1 MVSRFFIEKPILAN
15 VIAILTV
22 ILGLVAVL
30 RLPVAQYPEITPPT
44 VQVTAT
50 YPGASAR
57 VVADTVALPIEQ
69 QVNGVEDMLYMQSTS
84 ASDGTY
90 KLIITFKIGT
100 NLDMAQVLVQ
110 NRVATALPLL
120 PLDVQKQGTVT
131 KKVSTAILLVINL
144 YSPEGRYD
152 SLYMSNYAWINLRD
166 ALARLPGV
174 GDVNVVG
181 VGQYSMRVWLDPQRL
196 KSFRLD
202 PSDVV
207 NAIQQQNLQV
217 PAGQVGMPPAPADQ
231 NFQFPVNVA
240 GRLGEV
246 EEFEN
251 IIVKIETGRGG
262 RILRVKDV
270 GRVELGA
277 QTYSQ
282 FCYFDGQ
289 PSAGI
294 VIYQLPGANALQV
307 ADEVAQAM
315 ADLSKNFPQGLSY
328 TIPFDTT
335 QFTRASIGEVY
346 KTLYEA
352 AILVLLVI
360 MIFLQNWRAILVPLT
375 TVPVTIIGAFI
386 AMAAMGF
393 TVNLV
398 TLFAL
403 ILAIGIVVD
412 DAIVIVEGAAHGIEK
427 GLTPKEASI
436 KAMDELTGPVLGIT
450 LVLMAVFLPAAF
462 LPGITGQ
469 LYRQFALVI
478 AATAVISAINA
489 LTLKPVQCAQYLKP
503 QTGRLN
509 AFYRGFNYVYNA
521 LEKGYGRV
529 VAWMVHRSGVMMA
542 VYAGLMVVTFW
553 GFASIPT
560 GFLPEE
566 DQGYAI
572 VGIQL
577 PDAASIERTSE
588 VAARVVKILK
598 ETPGIAHSFTIGGIS
613 LLDNSASLPN
623 GAVIYTPYENFEKRV
638 KDGLSQEKI
647 LGEVRRKVAA
657 IQDAVVFAV
666 VPPAIR
672 GLGVSGGF
680 QMMLQLKGAGFDFA
694 KIGQMTDEMV
704 RDGSTQ
710 SGLAGLN
717 TSFRQGYPMI
727 DAAVDRIKAETVNV
741 PVGSVF
747 STLQS
752 YLGSFYVNQFNKFAR
767 TYQVYVQ
774 ADSQYRLAP
783 DDIRRLYVRN
793 TKDQMVPLGT
803 MTDVS
808 FRTAPAVITLYNLY
822 PAASIN
828 GMAAPGYSSG
838 QALKIME
845 DMAAQK
851 LPADMDFEWTG
862 MSFQEKLVG
871 RQAIIVFAM
880 ASLMV
885 FLVLAAQ
892 YESWTDPAAV
902 IFVVPL
908 AMMGTVLALIARRFD
923 NNIYTQIGLVLLIAL
938 SAKNAILIVEHGRGL
953 LAHGTPLMEAA
964 VEASRRRLRPILM
977 TSFAFILGVVPLA
990 IAKGAG
996 SASRQALGTA
1006 VIGGMLASTLIAILF
1021 VPVYYVLMV
1030 RFSRWFAQRKK
1041 VGRPEPV
1048 KPSIPAND
1056 G

>member
-1 MVSRFFIEKPILAN
+1 MISRFFIERPILAN
-15 VIAILTV
+15 VIAILTI
-22 ILGLVAVL
+22 ILGVVAVL
-30 RLPVAQYPEITPPT
+30 GLPVAQYPEITPPT

-57 VVADTVALPIEQ
+57 VVADTIALPIEQ
-69 QVNGVEDMLYMQSTS
+69 QVNGVQDMLYMQSTS

-90 KLIITFKIGT
+90 KLIVTFKVGT
-100 NLDMAQVLVQ
+100 DLDMAQVLVQ
-110 NRVATALPLL
+110 NRVATAVPQL
-120 PLDVQKQGTVT
+120 PLDVQKQGAVT
-131 KKVSTAILLVINL
+131 KKVSTAILQVVNL

-152 SLYMSNYAWINLRD
+152 GLFLSNYAWINLRD
-166 ALARLPGV
+166 VLARLPGV
-174 GDVNVVG
+174 GDVVVFG
-181 VGQYSMRVWLDPQRL
+181 VGQYSMRVWLDPEML
-196 KSFRLD
+196 KTFSLD

-207 NAIQQQNLQV
+207 DAIQRQNLQV
-217 PAGQVGMPPAPADQ
+217 PAGQVGMPPAPAGQ
-231 NFQFPVNVA
+231 SFQFPVNVA
-240 GRLGEV
+240 GRLDEV
-246 EEFEN
+246 EQFEDV
-251 IIVKIETGRGG
+251 IVKIVTGQGG
-262 RILRVKDV
+262 RIIRIKDV

-282 FCYFDGQ
+282 FCTFDGRE
-289 PSAGI
+289 SAGLA
-294 VIYQLPGANALQV
+294 IYQLPGANALQV
-307 ADEVAQAM
+307 ADEVAKAM
-315 ADLSKNFPQGLSY
+315 AELSKSFPQGLSY
-328 TIPFDTT
+328 AIPFDTT
-335 QFTRASIGEVY
+335 QFTRASIDEVY

-360 MIFLQNWRAILVPLT
+360 MIFLQNWRATLVPAT

-393 TVNLV
+393 TVNMV

-427 GLTPKEASI
+427 GMTPKEASI

-450 LVLMAVFLPAAF
+450 FVLMAVFLPAAF

-489 LTLKPVQCAQYLKP
+489 LTLKPVQCSQYLKP
-503 QTGRLN
+503 QTGKLN
-509 AFYRGFNYVYNA
+509 AFYRGFNHVYNGFENA
-521 LEKGYGRV
+521 YARLV
-529 VAWMVHRSGVMMA
+529 HWVVHRSGFMMV
-542 VYAGLMVVTFW
+542 VYIGLMVVTFW
-553 GFASIPT
+553 GFVSVPT
-560 GFLPEE
+560 GFIPEE

-577 PDAASIERTSE
+577 PDAASIERTAA
-588 VAARVVKILK
+588 VADRVQKILK
-598 ETPGIAHSFTIGGIS
+598 ETSGVAHLLTIGGIS

-623 GAVIYTPYENFEKRV
+623 GAVIYTIYEDFETRGKA
-638 KDGLSQEKI
+638 GLTQAKI
-647 LGEVRRKVAA
+647 LGEVRRKLAA
-657 IQDAVVFAV
+657 VQEAVVFAV
-666 VPPAIR
+666 VPPAIQ

-680 QMMLQLKGAGFDFA
+680 QMMLQLKGAGFDFD

-704 RDGSTQ
+704 RDGNTQ
-710 SGLAGLN
+710 SGLIGLN
-717 TSFRQGYPMI
+717 TSFRPGYPLV
-727 DAAVDRIKAETVNV
+727 DAAVDRVKAENVNV

-747 STLQS
+747 SALQS
-752 YLGSFYVNQFNKFAR
+752 YLGSYYVNQFNKFGR

-774 ADSQYRLAP
+774 ADSRYRLDP

-793 TKDQMVPLGT
+793 THNQMVPLGT
-803 MTDVS
+803 MTDVTYGTGPS
-808 FRTAPAVITLYNLY
+808 VVTLYNLY
-822 PAASIN
+822 PAAPIN

-845 DMAAQK
+845 NMADQK
-851 LPADMDFEWTG
+851 LPADMGFEWTG

-871 RQAIIVFAM
+871 NQAIYVFAI

-902 IFVVPL
+902 ILVVPL
-908 AMMGTVLALIARRFD
+908 AMLGTVLALIARHFD
-923 NNIYTQIGLVLLIAL
+923 NNVYTQIGLVLLIAL
-938 SAKNAILIVEHGRGL
+938 AAKNAILIVEYGREL
-953 LAHGTPLMEAA
+953 LAHGMPLMEAA

-996 SASRQALGTA
+996 AASRQALGTA

-1030 RFSRWFAQRKK
+1030 RLSQWLAKRKK
-1041 VGRPEPV
+1041 SGSPEPV
-1048 KPSIPAND
+1048 REAGRVP
-1056 G
+1056 

>member
-1 MVSRFFIEKPILAN
+1 MFSRFFIERPILAN
-15 VIAILTV
+15 VIAILIV
-22 ILGLVAVL
+22 ILGVVAVL
-30 RLPVAQYPEITPPT
+30 GLPVAQYPDITPPT

-57 VVADTVALPIEQ
+57 VVADTIALPIEQ

-90 KLIITFKIGT
+90 KLIITFKVGT
-100 NLDMAQVLVQ
+100 DLDVAQVLVQ
-110 NRVATALPLL
+110 NRVATALPQL
-120 PLDVQKQGTVT
+120 PLDVQKQGAVT
-131 KKVSTAILLVINL
+131 KKVSTAILQVINL
-144 YSPEGRYD
+144 YSPDGRYD
-152 SLYMSNYAWINLRD
+152 SLFLSNYAWINLRD
-166 ALARLPGV
+166 VLARLPGV
-174 GDVNVVG
+174 GDVVVFG
-181 VGQYSMRVWLDPQRL
+181 AGQYSMRIWLNPEML
-196 KSFRLD
+196 KSFSLD
-202 PSDVV
+202 PNDVIS
-207 NAIQQQNLQV
+207 AIQEQNLQV
-217 PAGQVGMPPAPADQ
+217 PAGQVGMPPAPVGQ

-240 GRLGEV
+240 GRLEEV
-246 EEFEN
+246 EAFEN
-251 IIVKIETGRGG
+251 IIVKITTGLGG
-262 RILRVKDV
+262 RIIRIKDV

-282 FCYFDGQ
+282 FCTFDGQ

-294 VIYQLPGANALQV
+294 AIYQLPGANALKV
-307 ADEVAQAM
+307 AEAVAKIM
-315 ADLSKNFPQGLSY
+315 AELARNFPAGLSY
-328 TIPFDTT
+328 AIPFDTT
-335 QFTRASIGEVY
+335 QFTRASIDEVY

-352 AILVLLVI
+352 AALVLLVI
-360 MIFLQNWRAILVPLT
+360 MIFLQNWRATLVPAT

-393 TVNLV
+393 TVNMV

-436 KAMDELTGPVLGIT
+436 RAMDELTGPVLGIT

-478 AATAVISAINA
+478 AATAVISAVNA
-489 LTLKPVQCAQYLKP
+489 LTLKPVQCSQYLKP
-503 QTGRLN
+503 RTGRLN
-509 AFYRGFNYVYNA
+509 VFYRGFNRAYNVF
-521 LEKGYGRV
+521 ENGYARMVGW
-529 VAWMVHRSGVMMA
+529 AVHRSGMMMVIYA
-542 VYAGLMVVTFW
+542 VLMAVTFW
-553 GFASIPT
+553 GFVSIPT
-560 GFLPEE
+560 GFIPEE

-572 VGIQL
+572 VAIQL
-577 PDAASIERTSE
+577 PDAASIERTNAVSE
-588 VAARVVKILK
+588 QVQRILK
-598 ETPGIAHSFTIGGIS
+598 EIPGVGHVMTIGGIS

-623 GAVIYTPYENFEKRV
+623 AAVVYTIYEDFEKRGS
-638 KDGLSQEKI
+638 KGLTQEKI
-647 LGEVRRKVAA
+647 LGEIRRKLAA
-657 IQDAVVFAV
+657 VKEAVVFAV
-666 VPPAIR
+666 VPPAIQ

-694 KIGQMTDEMV
+694 KIGQITDEMV
-704 RDGSTQ
+704 ADGNTQ
-710 SGLAGLN
+710 SGLIGLN
-717 TSFRQGYPMI
+717 TSFRPGYPQI
-727 DAAVDRIKAETVNV
+727 DAAVDRIKAENVNV
-741 PVGSVF
+741 PVGNVF
-747 STLQS
+747 RALQS
-752 YLGSFYVNQFNKFAR
+752 YVGSYYVNQFNKFGR

-774 ADSQYRLAP
+774 ADSRYRLEP

-793 TKDQMVPLGT
+793 TKNQMVPLGT

-808 FRTAPAVITLYNLY
+808 FSTAPSVITLYNLY
-822 PAASIN
+822 PAAPIN

-845 DMAAQK
+845 DMAARK
-851 LPADMDFEWTG
+851 LPADMGFEWTA

-871 RQAIIVFAM
+871 NQAIFVFAI

-892 YESWTDPAAV
+892 YESWTNPAAV
-902 IFVVPL
+902 ILVVPL
-908 AMMGTVLALIARRFD
+908 AMLGTVLALVARHFD
-923 NNIYTQIGLVLLIAL
+923 NNVYTQIGLVLLIAL
-938 SAKNAILIVEHGRGL
+938 AAKNAILIVEHGREL
-953 LAHGTPLMEAA
+953 LARGMPVMEAA

-977 TSFAFILGVVPLA
+977 TSFAFILGVLPLA

-996 SASRQALGTA
+996 AASRQALGTA

-1030 RFSRWFAQRKK
+1030 RLSQWLARKK
-1041 VGRPEPV
+1041 NRKEQ
-1048 KPSIPAND
+1048 KTTAAETR
-1056 G
+1056 

>member
-1 MVSRFFIEKPILAN
+1 MISRFFIERPILAN
-15 VIAILTV
+15 VIAILII
-22 ILGLVAVL
+22 ILGVVAVL
-30 RLPVAQYPEITPPT
+30 GLPVAQYPDITPPT

-57 VVADTVALPIEQ
+57 VVADTIALPIEQ

-90 KLIITFKIGT
+90 KLVITFKVGT
-100 NLDMAQVLVQ
+100 DLDVAQVLVQ
-110 NRVATALPLL
+110 NRVAAAVPQL
-120 PLDVQKQGTVT
+120 PLDVQKQGAVT
-131 KKVSTAILLVINL
+131 KKVSTAILQVINL
-144 YSPEGRYD
+144 YSPDGRYD
-152 SLYMSNYAWINLRD
+152 SLFLSNYAWINLRD
-166 ALARLPGV
+166 VLARLPGV
-174 GDVNVVG
+174 GDVVVFG
-181 VGQYSMRVWLDPQRL
+181 VGQYSMRVWLDPEML
-196 KSFRLD
+196 KSFSLD
-202 PSDVV
+202 PNDVV
-207 NAIQQQNLQV
+207 SAIEQQNLQV
-217 PAGQVGMPPAPADQ
+217 PAGQVGMPPAPAGQ

-240 GRLGEV
+240 GRLEEV

-251 IIVKIETGRGG
+251 IIVKITTGLGG
-262 RILRVKDV
+262 RIIRIKDV

-282 FCYFDGQ
+282 FCTFDGQ
-289 PSAGI
+289 PSAG
-294 VIYQLPGANALQV
+294 VAIYQLPGANALKV
-307 ADEVAQAM
+307 AEAVSETM
-315 ADLSKNFPQGLSY
+315 AELAKNFPAGLSY
-328 TIPFDTT
+328 AIPFDTT
-335 QFTRASIGEVY
+335 QFTRASIDEVY

-352 AILVLLVI
+352 AALVLLVI
-360 MIFLQNWRAILVPLT
+360 MIFLQNWRATLVPAT

-393 TVNLV
+393 TVNMV

-436 KAMDELTGPVLGIT
+436 RAMDELTGPVLGIT

-489 LTLKPVQCAQYLKP
+489 LTLKPVQCSQYLKP
-503 QTGRLN
+503 RLGRLN
-509 AFYRGFNYVYNA
+509 VFYRGFNRVYNGFENRYA
-521 LEKGYGRV
+521 RLVGW
-529 VAWMVHRSGVMMA
+529 AVHRSGIMMV
-542 VYAGLMVVTFW
+542 VYAGLMIVTFW
-553 GFASIPT
+553 GFVSIPT
-560 GFLPEE
+560 GFIPEE
-566 DQGYAI
+566 DQGYA
-572 VGIQL
+572 VVAIQL
-577 PDAASIERTSE
+577 PDAASIERTNE
-588 VAARVVKILK
+588 VSAQVQRILK
-598 ETPGIAHSFTIGGIS
+598 ETPGVGHVITIGGIS

-623 GAVIYTPYENFEKRV
+623 AAVVYTIYEDFEKRGNT
-638 KDGLSQEKI
+638 GLTQEKI
-647 LGEVRRKVAA
+647 LGEIRRKLASVE
-657 IQDAVVFAV
+657 QAVVFAV
-666 VPPAIR
+666 VPPAIQ

-680 QMMLQLKGAGFDFA
+680 QMMLQLKGTGFDFA
-694 KIGQMTDEMV
+694 KIGQITDEMV
-704 RDGSTQ
+704 GDGNTQ
-710 SGLAGLN
+710 SGLIGLN
-717 TSFRQGYPMI
+717 TSFRPGYPQVN
-727 DAAVDRIKAETVNV
+727 AAVDRVKAENVNV
-741 PVGSVF
+741 PVGNIF
-747 STLQS
+747 SALQS
-752 YLGSFYVNQFNKFAR
+752 YIGSYYVNQFNKFGR

-774 ADSQYRLAP
+774 GRHRLEP
-783 DDIRRLYVRN
+783 GDIRRLYVRN
-793 TKDQMVPLGT
+793 TKNQMVPLGT

-808 FRTAPAVITLYNLY
+808 FKTAPSVITLYNLY
-822 PAASIN
+822 PAAPIN

-851 LPADMDFEWTG
+851 LPADMGFEWTA

-871 RQAIIVFAM
+871 NQAIFVFAI

-892 YESWTDPAAV
+892 YESWTNPAAV
-902 IFVVPL
+902 ILVVPL
-908 AMMGTVLALIARRFD
+908 AMLGTVLALVARHFD
-923 NNIYTQIGLVLLIAL
+923 NNVYTQIGLVLLIAL
-938 SAKNAILIVEHGRGL
+938 AAKNAILIVEHGREL
-953 LAHGTPLMEAA
+953 LAHGMPVMEAA

-996 SASRQALGTA
+996 AASRQALGTA

-1030 RFSRWFAQRKK
+1030 RLSQWFARKK
-1041 VGRPEPV
+1041 NR
-1048 KPSIPAND
+1048 
-1056 G
+1056 